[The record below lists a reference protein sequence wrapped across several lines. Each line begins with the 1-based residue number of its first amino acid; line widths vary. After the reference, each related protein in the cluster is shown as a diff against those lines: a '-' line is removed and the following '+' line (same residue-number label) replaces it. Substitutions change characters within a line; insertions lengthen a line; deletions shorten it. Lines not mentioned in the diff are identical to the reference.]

1 MKIIESPG
9 QIRPLMESR
18 SAVDIGVVQARLAAT
33 LGAAV
38 KEIRVLASGW
48 ETTVFEFALATPS
61 IRTRE
66 LPVNRPLVL
75 RFYEGAQASEKA
87 EREYPAMCA
96 LARQRF
102 PVPRPYLLEPLRD
115 ALGAPFVVMERVAG
129 SPLFSTKSFPRAFK
143 TFSLGFISF
152 VRAQTRLHQIDPA
165 RLNHDGAFANPQASL
180 LERMLGL
187 IGQRVEQGPLP
198 GLAEA
203 LARLRER
210 ATLFATAPAAL
221 VHLDY
226 HPQNVIVNGLRVTG
240 VIDWVNADRGDR
252 HLDAATTAV
261 ILASSA
267 MDRPRWMND
276 NVAGNSLRK
285 LFASLYIPMYHALA
299 PLELRRFRYCQAVT
313 ALLRLSTFGMMRT
326 RGPEAIGYR
335 PEAIVHVTPAVV
347 RLLSRYTARKTGV
360 PVHI

>member
-9 QIRPLMESR
+9 HIRPVMEAR
-18 SAVDIGVVQARLAAT
+18 SAIDIGVVQARLTAT

-38 KEIRVLASGW
+38 KEIRILASGW
-48 ETTVFEFALATPS
+48 ETTVFEFTLSTPS
-61 IRTRE
+61 IRNRE
-66 LPVNRPLVL
+66 MPVNLPLVL
-75 RFYEGAQASEKA
+75 RFYEGTRASEKA
-87 EREYPAMCA
+87 KREYPAMCA
-96 LARQRF
+96 LAGQRF
-102 PVPRPYLLEPLRD
+102 PVPRPYLLEPLHD

-129 SPLFSTKSFPRAFK
+129 GPLFAIKSFPQAFK
-143 TFSLGFISF
+143 TFSLGFIGF
-152 VRAQTRLHQIDPA
+152 VRAQSRLHQIDPA
-165 RLNHDGAFANPQASL
+165 RLDHSAAFKTPQASL
-180 LERMLGL
+180 LERMLDL
-187 IGQRVEQGPLP
+187 IAKRIDRGPLP

-203 LARLRER
+203 LARLRDR
-210 ATLFATAPAAL
+210 ATRYPTAPPVP

-226 HPQNVIVNGLRVTG
+226 HPQNVIVKGLRVTG
-240 VIDWVNADRGDR
+240 IIDWVNADRGDR

-276 NVAGNSLRK
+276 NAAGNSLRK

-313 ALLRLSTFGMMRT
+313 ALLRLSSFGMMKV

-335 PEAIVHVTPAVV
+335 PEAIEHVTPAVV
-347 RLLSRYTARKTGV
+347 RLLSRYTARKADV